1 MLKVN
6 KDVLTQVADL
16 CCGETVTFYQA
27 CYGKYDQEL
36 VFVLCQSGYIHV
48 VNIEDLEGYLK

>member
-16 CCGETVTFYQA
+16 CCGEVVTFYQA

-36 VFVLCQSGYIHV
+36 VFVLCQAGYIHV
-48 VNIEDLEGYLK
+48 VNIEDLEGLV